1 MDIFGNKIVGIGH
14 LIVPRDPE
22 HGKPVGTKVTDAR
35 VQELFTQDI
44 NIALADCQA
53 VFPSFTSLPHEAQR
67 IIANMMFNLGRPRFE
82 KFRKLI
88 AAVNARDWSKA
99 AVEMKD
105 SKWFWQ
111 VKHRAKPLV
120 WRMQIVAQLE
130 AAIAKS
136 EAESGAAGTSNRDS

>member
-44 NIALADCQA
+44 NIALADCQG
-53 VFPSFTSLPHEAQR
+53 VFPTFTSLPHEAQR
-67 IIANMMFNLGRPRFE
+67 IIANMMFNLGRSRFE

-105 SKWFWQ
+105 SMWYWQ
-111 VKHRAKPLV
+111 VQHRSKPLV
-120 WRMQIVAQLE
+120 WRMQILAKTE
-130 AAIAKS
+130 AAI
-136 EAESGAAGTSNRDS
+136 GAAGTSNRDS

>member
-1 MDIFGNKIVGIGH
+1 MDIFGNKLVGIGH
-14 LIVPRDPE
+14 LIVPGDPE

-53 VFPSFTSLPHEAQR
+53 VFPTFTSLPHEAQR

-88 AAVNARDWSKA
+88 TAVNARDWSKA

-105 SKWFWQ
+105 SKWYWQ
-111 VKHRAKPLV
+111 VGDRSKRLV
-120 WRMQIVAQLE
+120 RRMQDL
-130 AAIAKS
+130 AKS
-136 EAESGAAGTSNRDS
+136 EAESGGAGTSNSGL

>member
-1 MDIFGNKIVGIGH
+1 M
-14 LIVPRDPE
+14 PRDPE
-22 HGKPVGTKVTDAR
+22 HGKPVGTKVADAR

-44 NIALADCQA
+44 NTALADCQA
-53 VFPSFTSLPHEAQR
+53 VFPTFSSLPNEAQR

-105 SKWFWQ
+105 SKWYWQ
-111 VKHRAKPLV
+111 VGDRSKRLV
-120 WRMQIVAQLE
+120 RRMQDL
-130 AAIAKS
+130 AKA
-136 EAESGAAGTSNRDS
+136 EAESGAAGTSNSGL

>member
-1 MDIFGNKIVGIGH
+1 MDIFGNKFVGIGH

-22 HGKPVGTKVTDAR
+22 HGKPVGTKVADAR

-44 NIALADCQA
+44 NIALADCQG
-53 VFPSFTSLPHEAQR
+53 VFPAFSSLPHEAQR

-88 AAVNARDWSKA
+88 AAVNVRDWSKA

-105 SKWFWQ
+105 SKWYWQ
-111 VKHRAKPLV
+111 VGDRSKRLV
-120 WRMQIVAQLE
+120 RRMQDL
-130 AAIAKS
+130 AKS

>member
-1 MDIFGNKIVGIGH
+1 M
-14 LIVPRDPE
+14 PRDPE
-22 HGKPVGTKVTDAR
+22 HGKPVGTKVADAR

-53 VFPSFTSLPHEAQR
+53 VFPTFTSLPHEAQR

-105 SKWFWQ
+105 SKWYGQ
-111 VKHRAKPLV
+111 VGDRSKRLV
-120 WRMQIVAQLE
+120 QRMQDL
-130 AAIAKS
+130 AKS
-136 EAESGAAGTSNRDS
+136 EAESGAAGTSNSGL